1 MIIGTCELKLII
13 YESNSLK
20 DKRQVIKSLMER
32 IKARFNVSIAEVDLN
47 DSWQTAVIG
56 FGCISNST
64 NHVRQILTNV
74 VKFIDED
81 VRVEIIEEKIEVL

>member
-1 MIIGTCELKLII
+1 
-13 YESNSLK
+13 
-20 DKRQVIKSLMER
+20 MER

-56 FGCISNST
+56 FCCISNST